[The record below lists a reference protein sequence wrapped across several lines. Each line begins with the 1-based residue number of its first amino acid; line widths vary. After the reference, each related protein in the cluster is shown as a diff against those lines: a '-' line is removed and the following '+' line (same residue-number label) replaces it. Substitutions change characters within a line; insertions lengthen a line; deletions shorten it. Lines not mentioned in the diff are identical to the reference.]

1 LDQIVVSVQQP
12 SADHLNIYIG
22 LILAMAFLGYFL
34 YTTFG
39 SDKPKT
45 IKEQL
50 YLSDLVDTTSESVNK
65 DSAFHKKL
73 DQEGPYAREPSGIL
87 TKESLLKL
95 RRAISEKAYFEFKE
109 RREELMQERIAFMK
123 QNKQSEY

>member
-1 LDQIVVSVQQP
+1 MDQIVVSVQQP

>member
-1 LDQIVVSVQQP
+1 MVSVQQP